1 MVAPVPTLSPQQRTD
16 ALARATAARRAR
28 AELRQGLKSRAIGL
42 AEVLEAGRTD
52 PVVARMRVTTVV
64 ESMPGVGP
72 ATAVR
77 IMQELGIAASR
88 RIRGL
93 GPHQRTALLE
103 RFTRV

>member
-1 MVAPVPTLSPQQRTD
+1 MPTPVPTLSPQQRAA
-16 ALARATAARRAR
+16 ALTRASQARAAR
-28 AELRQGLKSRAIGL
+28 ADLRQRLKSRAVGL
-42 AEVLEAGRTD
+42 PEVLEAGRTD
-52 PVVARMRVTTVV
+52 PVVARMRVVTVL

-77 IMQELGIAASR
+77 LMHELGIAASR